1 MLTLGI
7 LEKRDPGL
15 CEDPGL
21 YEDPESCEFKL
32 AKVSWFP
39 DPGQKPLFLPQ
50 LPNFETLIS
59 SLFFHTRK
67 ICSHHHCHHFHL
79 RFCWVWSIGWGR
91 WFSVEKLEK
100 EELNIEHFWCGM
112 GWRVFEGKKTLASK
126 NTSISKSAA
135 DELKNVL
142 L

>member
-1 MLTLGI
+1 MIKSINVICSATGICLGPCWTGVTFLSI
-7 LEKRDPGL
+7 SRLL
-15 CEDPGL
+15 VNI
-21 YEDPESCEFKL
+21 L
-32 AKVSWFP
+32 AKNPYFFP
-39 DPGQKPLFLPQ
+39 TPR
-50 LPNFETLIS
+50 NFKTLIS
-59 SLFFHTRK
+59 SLFFYFRK